1 MQLESLTLLDD
12 IVQLKLIGRLDLE
25 GTQAIGDKF
34 SFATTA
40 HKGKYVVDLSA
51 LDFLASIGIRMFVT
65 SAKAQLN
72 RGGKLVLAAP
82 QPHTRQVIEA
92 SGIDKLIELTA
103 DVESAIASLKS
114 AA

>member
-12 IVQLKLIGRLDLE
+12 IVQVKLIGRLDLE
-25 GTQAIGDKF
+25 GTEAIGDKF

-40 HKGKYVVDLSA
+40 CKGKYIVDLSQ
-51 LDFLASIGIRMFVT
+51 LSFLASIGIRMIVT

-82 QPHTRQVIEA
+82 QPQTRQVLEA
-92 SGIDKLIELTA
+92 SGIDKLIDLAA
-103 DVESAIASLKS
+103 DVESAIAALKS

>member
-25 GTQAIGDKF
+25 GTQTIGDKF

-40 HKGKYVVDLSA
+40 RKGKYVVDLSK
-51 LDFLASIGIRMFVT
+51 LDFLASIGIRMLVT

-82 QPHTRQVIEA
+82 QPHTRQVLEA

-103 DVESAIASLKS
+103 DVESAIASLKN